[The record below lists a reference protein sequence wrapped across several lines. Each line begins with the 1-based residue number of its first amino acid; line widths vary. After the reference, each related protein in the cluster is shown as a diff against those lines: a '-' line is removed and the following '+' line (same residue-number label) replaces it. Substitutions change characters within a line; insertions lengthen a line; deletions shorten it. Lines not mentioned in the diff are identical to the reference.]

1 MSTDAKPGWISTTVK
16 SLYRHTNGRYYARV
30 SLGGKKMWK
39 SLETKLKSVAEQR
52 LNEHVSSTRGRQPV
66 QVEESDGK
74 MTFGKALELYQLNF
88 ERDAEIAE
96 GTKEFR
102 RSGVKLVLK
111 TWPVTRIT
119 ECGTG
124 LPMI

>member
-39 SLETKLKSVAEQR
+39 SLETKLKSVAEKR
-52 LNEHVSSTRGRQPV
+52 LNEHVSS
-66 QVEESDGK
+66 
-74 MTFGKALELYQLNF
+74 LELYQLNF